1 MREESEKQSL
11 VTSFLDNNPESWV
24 IDGNYTKLSYD
35 RRIKEADIVIQM
47 LFGRLNCLWR
57 CAKRYYAYKGTNRP
71 DVAEGCNEKMDW
83 EFVKWILWEG
93 RTKQAKERYK
103 KIQKMY
109 PEKIIVIKNQKQLNK
124 YMKEMRL

>member
-1 MREESEKQSL
+1 M
-11 VTSFLDNNPESWV
+11 
-24 IDGNYTKLSYD
+24 
-35 RRIKEADIVIQM
+35 
-47 LFGRLNCLWR
+47 
-57 CAKRYYAYKGTNRP
+57 
-71 DVAEGCNEKMDW
+71 AEGCNEKMDW